1 MIYFL
6 CSLINYERK
15 LKKLLQL
22 MIVDTT
28 LNIYQNMSVKN
39 LVKEVENELPADT
52 PIPSEST
59 VLLSFVPKNSHKK
72 VAKLYKS
79 KVPLQFKVQSRQLR
93 SSHQDDHYCAA
104 IFKYLHQ
111 YAVKFRENVT
121 FLCIDDKAKVDFGE
135 PGVAVA
141 TGVRGKKSIVPVT
154 STLAAL
160 DHDMQSKGS
169 LTPSVCPEVDIP
181 DVDSSFYRGE
191 VHVSYKDSIFQASSP
206 WRHSA
211 EMAKMLQDKG
221 EVPVCLMLYSEGGP
235 DHRITYHAVKLSLIV
250 LFKKLDLDFLVAG
263 RTAPGHSWLNPA
275 ERIMSILNIALQNV
289 ALMREESRSE
299 VEQALRGA
307 NSMSEIRNKAA
318 KNGDLKTAWIQ
329 SVNPLI
335 YLLEERTSKLT
346 LKEKPFAVHKAATDD
361 EVKDFEEA
369 VRQVVCPEI
378 KIGQYQE
385 KHLSSVQG
393 IKIIF

>member
-1 MIYFL
+1 M
-6 CSLINYERK
+6 
-15 LKKLLQL
+15 
-22 MIVDTT
+22 
-28 LNIYQNMSVKN
+28 
-39 LVKEVENELPADT
+39 
-52 PIPSEST
+52 
-59 VLLSFVPKNSHKK
+59 
-72 VAKLYKS
+72 
-79 KVPLQFKVQSRQLR
+79 PLQFKVQSRQL
-93 SSHQDDHYCAA
+93 SPSHQDDHYCAA

-154 STLAAL
+154 STLGAL
-160 DHDMQSKGS
+160 EHDMQSKGS

-235 DHRITYHAVKLSLIV
+235 DHRITYHAVKLSFIV
-250 LFKKLDLDFLVAG
+250 LFKNLDLDSLAAG
-263 RTAPGHSWLNPA
+263 RTASGHHWLSTA
-275 ERIMSILNIALQNV
+275 KRIMSILYIALQIV
-289 ALMREESRSE
+289 ALMREKSRSE
-299 VEQALRGA
+299 VEQALRDA

-318 KNGDLKTAWIQ
+318 KNAHLKTAWI
-329 SVNPLI
+329 I
-335 YLLEERTSKLT
+335 LLEERTSKLT
-346 LKEKPFAVHKAATDD
+346 LKEKPFAVH
-361 EVKDFEEA
+361 
-369 VRQVVCPEI
+369 
-378 KIGQYQE
+378 
-385 KHLSSVQG
+385 
-393 IKIIF
+393 